1 MKKVLTV
8 LLAIAVVFTFS
19 FGSTVAFADT
29 DEVKDTVNALKD
41 ASVSVQGTID
51 SDADA
56 YKKALQIDDDGYV
69 IAAKGTLKY
78 NSEDISG
85 KISKAIME
93 ARVDK
98 VAEDAK
104 NAFDAEVKKVQN
116 MVEKGQ
122 PVTDLEL
129 TTSSAKAFVNT
140 MFAGGNGADAN
151 AVKFHSV
158 NFNEIFKDSE
168 TVLKAKDYTTGT
180 AEVIVNQYKADK
192 DAAADL
198 IASYKADADKYSD
211 NTSDKEYKPA
221 DELLEEGTNG
231 ASGSTSTGTLYKL
244 NSNGDFDTT
253 AVASSKYKVSDLTGE
268 DTKIMS
274 TKQFVKN
281 FMDYQAKVLDA
292 IDVQNYK
299 ESLDGIK
306 YVRAVKAVVED
317 VMKGHKADPKGENY
331 YVEAVPTKEET
342 TGEGLTTDKN
352 RAIREVKAQLNA
364 AVVTIETA
372 LDDALTAENKKSKP
386 DNALLRNLRDALNDL
401 NAQTTA
407 LEEYITTVI
416 NYAKSSNEVKNVKG
430 ALTSADG
437 NVGSGADAYKV
448 LSIKPIQDFNKNA
461 TDIYTEFS
469 KTDGA
474 QPVLK
479 AAKKISENVVEL
491 KKEADLVKAQLE
503 VNGLG
508 YYDPAILADNLDDA
522 TKSLYQAKTTGG
534 FSTSQVAQMLRDAKD
549 MLYDGNEITLVLN
562 KWRYTEYIKGN
573 EVKDWKPDDKN
584 GNELNDQNKAG
595 KYAWNKAD
603 ATRSVGSSAE
613 TIAVMKNHEV
623 NAANKTVD
631 LYDEAQADALKALVS
646 ETEKAIK
653 AAKSVA
659 EVKAIFVAAQAKYED
674 IATTEDHI
682 ADWAKSKPIG
692 KEYDKQGYDD
702 QLSAY
707 YDYVNAKVDFTDDYY
722 LGSDKDAAKAKVL
735 SDARDVMFKAYSK
748 DELAAKF
755 DEAKAMIDKVPT
767 KTEVKNAKKA
777 VEDAINA
784 LPTTVALT
792 DKDAI
797 VKAADALDDY
807 KDMTTLNAPSIN
819 NETKL
824 VAAKTN
830 YEKVAADELTDAYRA
845 LKNKTIT
852 IDDEAAV
859 EALRALYDAYEDF
872 YKDYCVDDNIKSTVG
887 EGFWTGSALT
897 DANVEKLEDDLSDA
911 KVFRAKELMIKI
923 PANPALANK
932 ADVEA
937 ARAYYDSLELKE
949 QLEVVGTQAYKA
961 FLDAEEA
968 LGLNTNLSVKELKIT
983 ARSTAK
989 KGSITVK
996 WTVKGDAAAV
1006 DGYEIWKSKKHSSGY
1021 KKAFTTKKQTYK
1033 NTKGLK
1039 KGTRY
1044 YYKVRAYKM
1053 VDGKKITSDW
1063 SNKARRVAK

>member
-41 ASVSVQGTID
+41 ASVSIQGTID

-69 IAAKGTLKY
+69 IAAKG
-78 NSEDISG
+78 DISSVTTDDV

-93 ARVDK
+93 ARVNK

-116 MVEKGQ
+116 KVEKGE
-122 PVTDLEL
+122 TITGLSL
-129 TTSSAKAFVNT
+129 TASSAKAFVNS
-140 MFAGGNGADAN
+140 MFAGGNGAEGT
-151 AVKFHSV
+151 AVQFHSV
-158 NFNEIFKDSE
+158 DFNSIFTDSI
-168 TVLKAKDYTTGT
+168 TVLKAKDYTAGT
-180 AEVIVNQYKADK
+180 PEVIVNQYKADK

-198 IASYKADADKYSD
+198 IAAYKADVDKYSD
-211 NTSDKEYKPA
+211 NTSDKEYKPT
-221 DELLEEGTNG
+221 DELVDANVGDKH
-231 ASGSTSTGTLYKL
+231 AGTLYKIQT
-244 NSNGDFDTT
+244 NGDLDTT
-253 AVASSKYKVSDLTGE
+253 GVVDSKYLVSDLTGE
-268 DTKIMS
+268 GTAIMS

-292 IDVQNYK
+292 IDVAGTK
-299 ESLDGIK
+299 ETLDGIK
-306 YVRAVKAVVED
+306 YVKAVKAVVED
-317 VMKGHKADPKGENY
+317 VMKGHKADAKGENY

-352 RAIREVKAQLNA
+352 RAIREIKAQLNA

-372 LDDALTAENKKSKP
+372 LDDALTEENKKSKP
-386 DNALLRNLRDALNDL
+386 DNAVVRNLRDALNDL

-407 LEEYITTVI
+407 MEEYITTVI

-430 ALTSADG
+430 ALLDNG
-437 NVGSGADAYKV
+437 EVGSGADAYKV
-448 LSIKPIQDFNKNA
+448 LSIKPIKDFNKAASN
-461 TDIYTEFS
+461 IYNEFS
-469 KTDGA
+469 KDGGA
-474 QPVLK
+474 QGVLK
-479 AAKKISENVVEL
+479 AAKKIGENVVEL

-503 VNGLG
+503 VNGQG

-522 TKSLYQAKTTGG
+522 TKSLYQAKPTGG
-534 FSTSQVAQMLRDAKD
+534 FSTSQVAQMLRDAKE

-562 KWRYTEYIKGN
+562 KWRYTEYIKGD
-573 EVKDWKPDDKN
+573 EVSGWKPDDKN
-584 GNELNDQNKAG
+584 GNELNDKNEAG
-595 KYAWNKAD
+595 KFAWNKAD
-603 ATRSVGSSAE
+603 ATRKVEAAGE
-613 TIAVMKNHEV
+613 KIAVMKDHYV
-623 NAANKTVD
+623 NKAKTAEYTVD

-674 IATTEDHI
+674 ITTTKDHI

-887 EGFWTGSALT
+887 EGFWTGTALT

-949 QLEVVGTQAYKA
+949 QLQVVGTQAYKA

-983 ARSTAK
+983 ASSTAK

>member
-19 FGSTVAFADT
+19 FGSTVAFAAT

-69 IAAKGTLKY
+69 IAAKGDLTA
-78 NSEDISG
+78 NSDELGG
-85 KISKAIME
+85 KITKAIME

-104 NAFDAEVKKVQN
+104 NAFDAEVKKVQQK
-116 MVEKGQ
+116 VEAGQ
-122 PVTDLEL
+122 APIGLEL
-129 TTSSAKAFVNT
+129 TVSSAKSFVNT
-140 MFAGGNGADAN
+140 MFAGGVGADGSTN
-151 AVKFHSV
+151 VKFHEV
-158 NFNEIFKDSE
+158 NFNSIFTDSV
-168 TVLKAKDYTTGT
+168 TVLKAKDYAVAGT

-192 DAAADL
+192 DALADL

-211 NTSDKEYKPA
+211 NTSDKEYKANDPLVDDA
-221 DELLEEGTNG
+221 DKGKH
-231 ASGSTSTGTLYKL
+231 AGTLLKVGADGAL
-244 NSNGDFDTT
+244 DTSGT
-253 AVASSKYKVSDLTGE
+253 DSTYKVSDLTGE
-268 DTKIMS
+268 TTTMS

-292 IDVQNYK
+292 IDVTGTKETLNGINY
-299 ESLDGIK
+299 IK
-306 YVRAVKAVVED
+306 MVKTVVED
-317 VMKGHKADPKGENY
+317 VMKGHKIGTGTENY
-331 YVEAVPTKEET
+331 YVEAVPTKAET

-352 RAIREVKAQLNA
+352 RAIREVKAELNA
-364 AVVTIETA
+364 AVVKIETA
-372 LDDALTAENKKSKP
+372 LDKELTAEKKKSKP
-386 DNALLRNLRDALNDL
+386 DNAVVRNLQEALNDL
-401 NAQTTA
+401 NAQVTA
-407 LEEYITTVI
+407 LEEYITTAV
-416 NYAKSSNEVKNVKG
+416 NYAKSSGEVDNVKAG
-430 ALTSADG
+430 LTAGSI
-437 NVGSGADAYKV
+437 VGDYYV
-448 LSIKPIQDFNKNA
+448 LSIKPILDLAQ
-461 TDIYTEFS
+461 TTISYTEFS
-469 KTDGA
+469 KNDGA
-474 QPVLK
+474 QAVLK
-479 AAKKISENVVEL
+479 AAKKIGENVVEL

-508 YYDPAILADNLDDA
+508 YYDPAILADNLEDA
-522 TKSLYQAKTTGG
+522 TKSLYQSKGGAFPTSATALAGMLTKAKN
-534 FSTSQVAQMLRDAKD
+534 MLN
-549 MLYDGNEITLVLN
+549 DGNELTLVLN
-562 KWRYTEYIKGN
+562 KYRYTEYIKGN
-573 EVKDWKPDDKN
+573 EVSSWVPADKN
-584 GNELNDQNKAG
+584 GNDLTYTNASNKKAWNKYDAERKVTADEEVVVMNNHKVNDQN
-595 KYAWNKAD
+595 D
-603 ATRSVGSSAE
+603 V
-613 TIAVMKNHEV
+613 
-623 NAANKTVD
+623 VD
-631 LYDEAQADALKALVS
+631 LYDKTQSAAVKALVD

-653 AAKSVA
+653 EAKTLA
-659 EVKAIFVAAQAKYED
+659 EVKAIFVAAHDKYED
-674 IATTEDHI
+674 IDTTIDHLSN
-682 ADWAKSKPIG
+682 WAKSKAIG
-692 KEYDKQGYDD
+692 KEYDKQSYDK
-702 QLSAY
+702 QLEEY
-707 YDYVNAKVDFTDDYY
+707 INYVNAKVDFSDDYY
-722 LGSDKDAAKAKVL
+722 FGSNAKQEILAKA
-735 SDARDVMFKAYSK
+735 RDLMFEAYSK

-807 KDMTTLNAPSIN
+807 KDLLGANKPSIN

-824 VAAKTN
+824 VSAKTN

-937 ARAYYDSLELKE
+937 ARAYYDSLELSE
-949 QLEVVGTQAYKA
+949 QLQVVGTQAYKA

-983 ARSTAK
+983 ASSTAK

-1063 SNKARRVAK
+1063 SNKARRIAK

>member
-41 ASVSVQGTID
+41 ASVSIQGTID

-69 IAAKGTLKY
+69 IAAKG
-78 NSEDISG
+78 DISSVTTDDV

-116 MVEKGQ
+116 KVEKGE
-122 PVTDLEL
+122 TITGLSL
-129 TTSSAKAFVNT
+129 TASSAKAFVNS
-140 MFAGGNGADAN
+140 MFAGGNGAEGT
-151 AVKFHSV
+151 AVQFHSV
-158 NFNEIFKDSE
+158 NFNSIFTDSE
-168 TVLKAKDYTTGT
+168 TVLKAKDYTAGT
-180 AEVIVNQYKADK
+180 PEVIVNQYKADK

-198 IASYKADADKYSD
+198 IAAYKADVDKYSD
-211 NTSDKEYKPA
+211 NTSDKEYKPT
-221 DELLEEGTNG
+221 DELVDANVGDKH
-231 ASGSTSTGTLYKL
+231 AGTLYKIQT
-244 NSNGDFDTT
+244 NGDLDTT
-253 AVASSKYKVSDLTGE
+253 GVVDSKYLVSDLTGE
-268 DTKIMS
+268 GTAIMS

-292 IDVQNYK
+292 IDVAGTK
-299 ESLDGIK
+299 ETLDGIK
-306 YVRAVKAVVED
+306 YVKAVKAVVED
-317 VMKGHKADPKGENY
+317 VMKGHKADAKGENY

-352 RAIREVKAQLNA
+352 RAIREVKAQMNA

-416 NYAKSSNEVKNVKG
+416 NYAKSSAEVKNVKD
-430 ALTSADG
+430 ALLDNG
-437 NVGSGADAYKV
+437 MVGSAYKV
-448 LSIKPIQDFNKNA
+448 LSIKPIKDFNKNA
-461 TDIYTEFS
+461 NDIYTEFS
-469 KTDGA
+469 KSDGA

-479 AAKKISENVVEL
+479 AAKKISENLVEL

-503 VNGLG
+503 VNGMG

-522 TKSLYQAKTTGG
+522 IKSLYQAKTTGG
-534 FSTSQVAQMLRDAKD
+534 FTLAQVAQMLSDAKD
-549 MLYDGNEITLVLN
+549 MLYDGNEYTLVLN
-562 KWRYTEYIKGN
+562 KWRYTEYINGN
-573 EVKDWKPDDKN
+573 EVTGWKPDDKN
-584 GNELNDQNKAG
+584 GNALNDQNYAK

-603 ATRSVGSSAE
+603 ATRKVDGANDE
-613 TIAVMKNHEV
+613 TIAVMENHKVNDKN
-623 NAANKTVD
+623 KDVD
-631 LYDEAQADALKALVS
+631 LYDKAQADALKALVS

-674 IATTEDHI
+674 ITTTEDHI

-702 QLSAY
+702 QLKAY
-707 YDYVNAKVDFTDDYY
+707 YDFVNAKVDFTDDYY
-722 LGSDKDAAKAKVL
+722 LGSDEAAAKLKVV

-755 DEAKAMIDKVPT
+755 DEAKALIDKVPT

-784 LPTTVALT
+784 LPTKVALT

-797 VKAADALDDY
+797 VKAADALEDY
-807 KDMTTLNAPSIN
+807 NDMTTLNAPSIN

-887 EGFWTGSALT
+887 EGFWTGTALT
-897 DANVEKLEDDLSDA
+897 DANVDKLEDDLSAA

-937 ARAYYDSLELKE
+937 ARAYYDALELNE
-949 QLEVVGTQAYKA
+949 QLQVVGTQAYKA

-968 LGLNTNLSVKELKIT
+968 LGLNTNRSVKELKIT
-983 ARSTAK
+983 AMSTAK

>member
-41 ASVSVQGTID
+41 ASVSIQGTID

-69 IAAKGTLKY
+69 IAAKG
-78 NSEDISG
+78 DISSVTTDDV

-116 MVEKGQ
+116 KVEKGE
-122 PVTDLEL
+122 TITGLSL
-129 TTSSAKAFVNT
+129 TASSAKAFVNS
-140 MFAGGNGADAN
+140 MFAGGNGAEGT
-151 AVKFHSV
+151 AVQFHSV
-158 NFNEIFKDSE
+158 NFNSIFTDSE
-168 TVLKAKDYTTGT
+168 TVLKAKDYTAGT
-180 AEVIVNQYKADK
+180 PEVIVNQYKADK

-198 IASYKADADKYSD
+198 IAAYKADVDKYSD
-211 NTSDKEYKPA
+211 NTSDKEYKPT
-221 DELLEEGTNG
+221 DELVDANVGDKH
-231 ASGSTSTGTLYKL
+231 AGTLYKIQT
-244 NSNGDFDTT
+244 NGDLDTT
-253 AVASSKYKVSDLTGE
+253 GVVDSKYLVSDLTGE
-268 DTKIMS
+268 DTAIMS

-292 IDVQNYK
+292 IDVAGTK
-299 ESLDGIK
+299 ETLDGIK
-306 YVRAVKAVVED
+306 YVKAVKAVVED
-317 VMKGHKADPKGENY
+317 VMKGHKADAKGENY

-352 RAIREVKAQLNA
+352 RAIREVKAQMNA

-416 NYAKSSNEVKNVKG
+416 NYAKSSAEVKNVKD
-430 ALTSADG
+430 ALLDNG
-437 NVGSGADAYKV
+437 MVGSAYKV
-448 LSIKPIQDFNKNA
+448 LSIKPIKDFNKNA
-461 TDIYTEFS
+461 NDIYTEFS
-469 KTDGA
+469 KSDGA

-479 AAKKISENVVEL
+479 AAKKISENLVEL

-503 VNGLG
+503 VNGMG

-522 TKSLYQAKTTGG
+522 IKSLYQAKTTGG
-534 FSTSQVAQMLRDAKD
+534 FTLAQVAQMLSDAKD
-549 MLYDGNEITLVLN
+549 MLYDGNEYTLVLN
-562 KWRYTEYIKGN
+562 KWRYTEYINGN
-573 EVKDWKPDDKN
+573 EVTGWKPDDKN
-584 GNELNDQNKAG
+584 GNALNDQNYAK

-603 ATRSVGSSAE
+603 ATRKVDGANDE
-613 TIAVMKNHEV
+613 TIAVMENHKVNDKN
-623 NAANKTVD
+623 KDVD
-631 LYDEAQADALKALVS
+631 LYDKAQADALKALVS

-674 IATTEDHI
+674 ITTTEDHI

-702 QLSAY
+702 QLKAY
-707 YDYVNAKVDFTDDYY
+707 YDFVNAKVDFTDDYY
-722 LGSDKDAAKAKVL
+722 LGSDEAAAKLKVV

-755 DEAKAMIDKVPT
+755 DEAKALIDKVPT

-784 LPTTVALT
+784 LPTKVALT

-797 VKAADALDDY
+797 VKAADALEDY
-807 KDMTTLNAPSIN
+807 NDMTTLNAPSIN

-887 EGFWTGSALT
+887 EGFWTGTALT
-897 DANVEKLEDDLSDA
+897 DANVDKLEDDLSAA

-937 ARAYYDSLELKE
+937 ARAYYDALELNE
-949 QLEVVGTQAYKA
+949 QLQVVGTQAYKA

-968 LGLNTNLSVKELKIT
+968 LGLNTNRSVKELKIT
-983 ARSTAK
+983 AMSTAK

>member
-8 LLAIAVVFTFS
+8 LLAVAVVFTFS

-29 DEVKDTVNALKD
+29 DDVKDTVNALEN
-41 ASVSVQGTID
+41 ASNAYKATIA

-56 YKKALQIDDDGYV
+56 YKKALQTNDDGYV
-69 IAAKGTLKY
+69 IAAKGTLPAGV
-78 NSEDISG
+78 SG
-85 KISKAIME
+85 KITKAIVE

-98 VAEDAK
+98 VAEEAQ
-104 NAFDAEVKKVQN
+104 NAFDAEVTKVQN
-116 MVEKGQ
+116 AVEAGKTIDNLNITDTSTAKTYVDNMFKGTAGYGWDAATQ
-122 PVTDLEL
+122 AAQASGIAFNTKEYVNIFADSDLV
-129 TTSSAKAFVNT
+129 F
-140 MFAGGNGADAN
+140 
-151 AVKFHSV
+151 
-158 NFNEIFKDSE
+158 
-168 TVLKAKDYTTGT
+168 KAKDYGAGT

-192 DAAADL
+192 NALADL
-198 IASYKADADKYSD
+198 IVAYKTDADKYSD
-211 NTSDKEYKPA
+211 DISDKEY
-221 DELLEEGTNG
+221 DGT
-231 ASGSTSTGTLYKL
+231 ASDAYLVDQKVGDMHAGTLNKVTSDGKL
-244 NSNGDFDTT
+244 DTPENE
-253 AVASSKYKVSDLTGE
+253 SKYLVSDLTGK
-268 DTKIMS
+268 DTKMS
-274 TKQFVKN
+274 TKEFVKN

-292 IDVQNYK
+292 IDADKTTPLK
-299 ESLDGIK
+299 EELAGIAK
-306 YVRAVKAVVED
+306 IKEVKTVVED
-317 VMKGHKADPKGENY
+317 VMKGHKASNSENY

-342 TGEGLTTDKN
+342 TGDGLTKDKN

-364 AVVTIETA
+364 DIVKIETA

-386 DNALLRNLRDALNDL
+386 DNAVVRNLRTALDDL

-407 LEEYITTVI
+407 LEEYITTAI
-416 NYAKSSNEVKNVKG
+416 NYAKSSGEVTSIKNAILDNGEIGTPAK
-430 ALTSADG
+430 
-437 NVGSGADAYKV
+437 YV
-448 LSIKPIQDFNKNA
+448 LSIKAVHDFTTA
-461 TDIYTEFS
+461 TSDTPSTVYTKFA
-469 KTDGA
+469 GA
-474 QPVLK
+474 QAVLK
-479 AAKKISENVVEL
+479 NAKKISENLAEL

-508 YYDPAILADNLDDA
+508 FYDPAILAENLEDA
-522 TKSLYQAKTTGG
+522 EKSLYINKNLSFNAANIATMLSNAKKMLDDG
-534 FSTSQVAQMLRDAKD
+534 FEA
-549 MLYDGNEITLVLN
+549 TLVANKLN
-562 KWRYTEYIKGN
+562 YTNYIKGKN
-573 EVKDWKPDDKN
+573 TSNWVPDDKN
-584 GNELNDQNKAG
+584 GNPINDTNKAG
-595 KYAWNKAD
+595 LKAWNKSD
-603 ATRSVGSSAE
+603 AE
-613 TIAVMKNHEV
+613 WKF
-623 NAANKTVD
+623 NAAEEVKVMLHTVYAANETVD
-631 LYDEAQADALKALVS
+631 LYDKAQAAALKTLVD

-653 AAKSVA
+653 EAKTLA

-674 IATTEDHI
+674 IPTVLDHLD
-682 ADWAKSKPIG
+682 DWAKSKAIG

-707 YDYVNAKVDFTDDYY
+707 IDYVDAKVDFSDDYY
-722 LGSDKDAAKAKVL
+722 MGNNYKNEILA
-735 SDARDVMFKAYSK
+735 DARDIMFEAYSK

-767 KTEVKNAKKA
+767 KSAVKDAKKA

-807 KDMTTLNAPSIN
+807 NDLLGSTKPSIN

-824 VAAKTN
+824 ISAKTN
-830 YEKVAADELTDAYRA
+830 YEKLAADELTDAYRA
-845 LKNKTIT
+845 LKDKTIT

-887 EGFWTGSALT
+887 EGFW
-897 DANVEKLEDDLSDA
+897 NVDKLDETNVKNLEKALSDA

-937 ARAYYDSLELKE
+937 ARAYYDSLELDE
-949 QLEVVGTQAYKA
+949 QLQVVTTQAYKA

-983 ARSTAK
+983 ASSTAK

-1006 DGYEIWKSKKHSSGY
+1006 DGYEIWKSKKHSSAY